1 MFWSIIRYYV
11 FDSPE
16 TGQALYQDP
25 TTIERKAA
33 PTGDLYAQ
41 PDKGRGSRRQPP
53 TTPSA
58 ENATY
63 QDPIT
68 IERQPAPTG
77 DLYAQPEKKPKYSEV
92 QKQNVS
98 CQLFYLHVF
107 SLLFSVLCTTPLFC
121 ISFLFSVCTMSWLCI
136 DYCHVSMTMQFPV
149 VNIMRPLTKVNL

>member
-1 MFWSIIRYYV
+1 MLIISRLVIKLSFVCLRNVIRNYV
-11 FDSPE
+11 FNSPE

-25 TTIERKAA
+25 NTIERQAA
-33 PTGDLYAQ
+33 PTGELYAQ

-68 IERQPAPTG
+68 IERQAAPTG
-77 DLYAQPEKKPKYSEV
+77 ELYAQPEKKPKYSEV

-98 CQLFYLHVF
+98 HQLLYPHVLFCFLYLGTNSLFYT
-107 SLLFSVLCTTPLFC
+107 SLFSVYA
-121 ISFLFSVCTMSWLCI
+121 MS
-136 DYCHVSMTMQFPV
+136 
-149 VNIMRPLTKVNL
+149 